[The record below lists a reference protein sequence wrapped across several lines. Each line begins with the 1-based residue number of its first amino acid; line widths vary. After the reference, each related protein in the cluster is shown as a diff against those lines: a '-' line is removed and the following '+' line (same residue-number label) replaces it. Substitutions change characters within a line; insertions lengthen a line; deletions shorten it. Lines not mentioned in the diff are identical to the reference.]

1 MSPKRILGLAIAAPA
16 GTSSAPL
23 AATGLA
29 GRVRGTIASAT
40 AVLVAADTHASKPAS
55 IAMTGSTI
63 YLDVA
68 KSTLNEVEAG
78 SFIGTAIRDAS
89 GTQVAQYD
97 DLTRHNAMMRQVA
110 TAPSPTECA
119 AVAAYLAALPR
130 PYWRSDRPWLYMF
143 AGTPPD
149 RRRLASAL
157 PLAPQ
162 ASAPLALIAI
172 ADHSDR

>member
-16 GTSSAPL
+16 GTSSAAL
-23 AATGLA
+23 AATGMA
-29 GRVRGTIASAT
+29 ERVRGTIASAT
-40 AVLVAADTHASKPAS
+40 AVLVAADTYASKPVS

-63 YLDVA
+63 CLEVA
-68 KSTLNEVEAG
+68 KSILNEVEAG
-78 SFIGTAIRDAS
+78 CFIATAIKDAG
-89 GTQVAQYD
+89 GTQVAHYD

-110 TAPSPTECA
+110 TAPNPTECA

-130 PYWRSDRPWLYMF
+130 PHWRSDRPWLYML

-149 RRRLASAL
+149 RRRLASAF

-162 ASAPLALIAI
+162 ELAPLALIAI
-172 ADHSDR
+172 ADDSDR